1 MSYQNGETC
10 SRNPQKEGGS
20 TKLEKRAAHLGSG
33 GFMLAGNDSEPLV
46 VDLVILGL
54 VLEVQQVHLPV
65 VVRLSLNI
73 YQN

>member
-1 MSYQNGETC
+1 
-10 SRNPQKEGGS
+10 
-20 TKLEKRAAHLGSG
+20 
-33 GFMLAGNDSEPLV
+33 MLAGNDGEPLV